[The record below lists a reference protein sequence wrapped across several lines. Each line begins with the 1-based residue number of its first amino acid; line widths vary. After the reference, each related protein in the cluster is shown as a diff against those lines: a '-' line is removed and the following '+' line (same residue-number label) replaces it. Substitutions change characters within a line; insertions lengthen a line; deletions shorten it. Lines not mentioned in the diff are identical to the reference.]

1 MDRKRSKSREGRGR
15 ERGGRRA
22 VSGGERAQLMM
33 KQGRV
38 GVRVHYAFSSLARR
52 DVRVN
57 EAGWGGSFWGRRVKG
72 GGGGTVHFSSGG
84 ESQQTLTND

>member
-15 ERGGRRA
+15 EKEGRRA

-38 GVRVHYAFSSLARR
+38 GVRAHYAFSSPGRH
-52 DVRVN
+52 DVRVH
-57 EAGWGGSFWGRRVKG
+57 EARWGVG
-72 GGGGTVHFSSGG
+72 GGGGTVHFS
-84 ESQQTLTND
+84 